1 MKFLSILF
9 YIISSFIPDTQF
21 PVVPV
26 QDVDSVVV
34 KSPQLQCGAG
44 CHLVPDD
51 IEEVACSK
59 LVGDYDGDDG
69 RVVAIADQKYK
80 CAPDVDIPDHVKFSI
95 SKFECQFSDE
105 ESKMLIDSSCSATI
119 TLMEKKSR
127 NSSSYYDFLVRYVL
141 AFILT
146 ALVLMAIGDY
156 IKKNNRNNVVKWKPP
171 CVTEA
176 VSDSKE
182 SFQAQDIDREE
193 KYESYRA
200 EQMFQQGHSLIKERQ
215 KRGRSRSRRR

>member
-1 MKFLSILF
+1 MKFLSIPF
-9 YIISSFIPDTQF
+9 TIISSFIPYTQF
-21 PVVPV
+21 PVVPME
-26 QDVDSVVV
+26 DVDSVVV

-44 CHLVPDD
+44 CHLVQDD

-119 TLMEKKSR
+119 TLIEKESR
-127 NSSSYYDFLVRYVL
+127 NNSTYYDFLVRYVL

-171 CVTEA
+171 YVTEA

-182 SFQAQDIDREE
+182 SFQAQNIDREE

>member
-59 LVGDYDGDDG
+59 LVGGDDGDDG

-80 CAPDVDIPDHVKFSI
+80 CVPDVDIPDNVKFSI

-119 TLMEKKSR
+119 TLMEKESRKS
-127 NSSSYYDFLVRYVL
+127 STYYDFIVRYVL
-141 AFILT
+141 AFILA

-156 IKKNNRNNVVKWKPP
+156 IKKNNRKNVVEWKPP
-171 CVTEA
+171 YVTEA
-176 VSDSKE
+176 VSDTKE
-182 SFQAQDIDREE
+182 AFQAQDIEE

>member
-1 MKFLSILF
+1 MKFLSIPF
-9 YIISSFIPDTQF
+9 TIISSFIPYTQF
-21 PVVPV
+21 PVVPME
-26 QDVDSVVV
+26 DVDSVVV

-171 CVTEA
+171 YVTEA

>member
-1 MKFLSILF
+1 ME
-9 YIISSFIPDTQF
+9 
-21 PVVPV
+21 
-26 QDVDSVVV
+26 DVDSVVV

-69 RVVAIADQKYK
+69 RVVAIAEQKYK

-156 IKKNNRNNVVKWKPP
+156 IKKNNRNNVVEWKPP
-171 CVTEA
+171 YVTEA

-215 KRGRSRSRRR
+215 KQGRSRSRRR

>member
-1 MKFLSILF
+1 MKFLSIPF
-9 YIISSFIPDTQF
+9 TIISSFIPYTQF

-44 CHLVPDD
+44 CHLVQDD

-171 CVTEA
+171 YVTEA
-176 VSDSKE
+176 VSDTK
-182 SFQAQDIDREE
+182 
-193 KYESYRA
+193 
-200 EQMFQQGHSLIKERQ
+200 
-215 KRGRSRSRRR
+215 